1 MVDVNNLTIRVKFSI
16 PLLIVGLLA
25 VLVSVLG
32 INSARSLSSDADL
45 LSSTFINA
53 IDTGLNAD
61 RDLYQALTASQS
73 YVTKRHLQLSGAE
86 QDRKDFEENAKQAL
100 DRMNQV
106 RELVKDYPQIGTA
119 MGNFD
124 QDYQTWLDEANKVF
138 SLSDAGKTQEAAKHN
153 STQVMTK
160 FAQLREHYDVMGA
173 MVKTL
178 ADDIASDAQQK
189 NATQRNIMLMVILLV
204 ILASAVSILF
214 GPKLV
219 TNRVAELNRMIATIS
234 EGEGDLRGR
243 LDSSGK
249 DELSQLAGTFNGLMQ
264 KLQDLIRMIK
274 GDAETLDIAVNKLN
288 QSADEG
294 HNISSEQ
301 NSNLDQIATAVNEL
315 SHAVHEVASNSQTAL
330 AETREAKEKTS
341 QSGRVVD
348 ESVASISKLSGS
360 VSHASSVISKLAEE
374 SKNIAQVLDVI
385 RGIAEQTNLLALNAA
400 IEAARAGEQ
409 GRGFAVVADEVRT
422 LASRTQQST
431 ADIQRMIAGLENGV
445 SEAVSAMNAGT
456 SEVDGVVEMSQRI
469 QTSLNTVEHAVNQT
483 NDMIYQIATATEEQS
498 KVVDEINRN
507 ISMLN
512 SLSQKNMAVVG
523 NTKGVADEI
532 ASMAEGLNDNV
543 GRFKV

>member
-16 PLLIVGLLA
+16 PLLIIGLLA
-25 VLVSVLG
+25 ILVSVLS
-32 INSARSLSSDADL
+32 INSARRLSNDANL
-45 LSSTFINA
+45 LSSTFMNA

-73 YVTKRHLQLSGAE
+73 YVTKRHLQLPGAE
-86 QDRKDFEENAKQAL
+86 QDRKDFQENAQQAQE
-100 DRMNQV
+100 RMNQV
-106 RELVKDYPQIGTA
+106 RAMVKDYPQIGTA
-119 MGNFD
+119 IGNFD
-124 QDYQTWLDEANKVF
+124 RDYQTWLNAANQVF
-138 SLSDAGKTQEAAKHN
+138 SLSDAGKTAEAAEHN
-153 STQVMTK
+153 STEVMAH

-173 MVKTL
+173 MVKKL
-178 ADDIASDAQQK
+178 ADDIASQAQK
-189 NATQRNIMLMVILLV
+189 SNAAQRNTMLVVILLV
-204 ILASAVSILF
+204 IAASAVSILF

-219 TNRVAELNRMIATIS
+219 TNRVEELNRMIATIS

-274 GDAETLDIAVNKLN
+274 GDAETLDSSVNKLN
-288 QSADEG
+288 HSADES
-294 HNISSEQ
+294 HNISGEQ

-330 AETREAKEKTS
+330 AETREAKEKTG
-341 QSGRVVD
+341 QSGVVVE

-469 QTSLNTVEHAVNQT
+469 QSSLNTVEHAVNQT

-507 ISMLN
+507 ITMLN
-512 SLSQKNMAVVG
+512 SLSQKNMSVVG
-523 NTKGVADEI
+523 NTKDVADEI
-532 ASMAEGLNDNV
+532 ASMAKGLNDNV

>member
-25 VLVSVLG
+25 VLVSVLS
-32 INSARSLSSDADL
+32 INSARSLSSDANL
-45 LSSTFINA
+45 LSSTFMNA

-73 YVTKRHLQLSGAE
+73 YVTKRHLQLPGAE

-106 RELVKDYPQIGTA
+106 RSLVKDYPQIGAA

-124 QDYQTWLDEANKVF
+124 KDYQTWLDEANKVF
-138 SLSDAGKTQEAAKHN
+138 SLSDAGKTQEAAEHN

-160 FAQLREHYDVMGA
+160 FAQLREHYDVMGG
-173 MVKTL
+173 MVKEL
-178 ADDIASDAQQK
+178 ADDIATSAQQA

-264 KLQDLIRMIK
+264 KLQDLIKMIK

-288 QSADEG
+288 QSADES
-294 HNISSEQ
+294 HNISGEQ

-341 QSGRVVD
+341 QSGLVVD